1 MKNPDPLE
9 RDIEKAVVAFAKTR
23 NVLAY
28 KFTSP
33 SCRSVPDRL
42 FIMPGAKGCFL
53 IEFKRKG
60 QKPTLAQEV
69 EIAKIR
75 KQGIYVGVIDRVD
88 EGKKLVERMLSDD
101 GMF

>member
-1 MKNPDPLE
+1 MTDLGPLE
-9 RDIEKAVVAFAKTR
+9 KDIERIVCDHAKK
-23 NVLAY
+23 LGWLCY

-33 SCRSVPDRL
+33 AKRSVPDR
-42 FIMPGAKGCFL
+42 MFL
-53 IEFKRKG
+53 HQGKTMFIEFKRKG
-60 QKPTLAQEV
+60 QKPTPAQEV